1 MYHPGHW
8 TGTDRPHRCLA
19 NFHRQSAMRAEFI
32 ARLIDQLDK
41 SVDVQQKYPR
51 TDLYYPASQRVVSYP
66 VFIAT
71 FVSFLPFEADEPLHV
86 AMHVNRYIG
95 ARSSAIETQMR
106 ELFRKPDAG
115 ALSAAA

>member
-1 MYHPGHW
+1 MWENP
-8 TGTDRPHRCLA
+8 A
-19 NFHRQSAMRAEFI
+19 
-32 ARLIDQLDK
+32 ARLSLFTPPLVAAFRHTPQLDK

>member
-1 MYHPGHW
+1 M
-8 TGTDRPHRCLA
+8 
-19 NFHRQSAMRAEFI
+19 
-32 ARLIDQLDK
+32 
-41 SVDVQQKYPR
+41 QQKYPR
-51 TDLYYPASQRVVSYP
+51 TDLYYPATQRVVSYP

-115 ALSAAA
+115 ALLLLLLLLLIRHGHQS